1 MFNGE
6 RLFEESYLI
15 EKHPYFPEIYL
26 FWINFNSNL
35 RIKFFR
41 SKIVDI
47 DFVVI
52 DAEDRLDDNI
62 LFDDDVFRLKRRVNM
77 TLLFDESHKFEENTD

>member
-1 MFNGE
+1 MFDGE

-15 EKHPYFPEIYL
+15 EKHSYFPEIDL
-26 FWINFNSNL
+26 LWIDFDSNF

-41 SKIVDI
+41 GKIVDI

-62 LFDDDVFRLKRRVNM
+62 LFDDDVFRLKRWVNM
-77 TLLFDESHKFEENTD
+77 TFLFDESHKFEENTD